1 VKLSVDYAGYLEL
14 LRFTTQID
22 VASEVTVVN
31 ELFVGVILAVRLC
44 LPVTGGF
51 HEQVAEKLGELPVV
65 KRAKQLV
72 ILFPPTKNRTFPATS
87 EVTVIVVV
95 IPLLMVPE
103 TVGAPIFE
111 FSLTFVIV
119 TVRVCVSVSEP
130 SETVTITT

>member
-51 HEQVAEKLGELPVV
+51 QEQVAEKLGELPVV
-65 KRAKQLV
+65 ERAKQLV

-95 IPLLMVPE
+95 MPLLMVPE

-111 FSLTFVIV
+111 FSFTFVIV
-119 TVRVCVSVSEP
+119 TVRVCVSLNEP

>member
-1 VKLSVDYAGYLEL
+1 MKLSLNSTDYLEL
-14 LRFTTQID
+14 LRLTTHID
-22 VASEVTVVN
+22 VVSDVAVVN

-95 IPLLMVPE
+95 MPLLMVPE

-111 FSLTFVIV
+111 FSFTFVIV
-119 TVRVCVSVSEP
+119 TVKVCVSVSEP
-130 SETVTITT
+130 SETVIITT

>member
-51 HEQVAEKLGELPVV
+51 QEQVAEKLGELPVV
-65 KRAKQLV
+65 ERAKQLV